1 MSMNLSDAI
10 GLINNLG
17 GMSAFTQPEKML
29 YCKIP
34 QEDNTFCWGF
44 LSPYDTEQ
52 LVQCPVTVEVDI
64 PTHQALIR
72 GGTIVYFNGELFN
85 SDKYKLNE
93 NYDFVLNTDYEQE
106 QAQARKTTF
115 ENQFFEV
122 PAITKDI
129 TVVDEEGNPTAE
141 KQTIT
146 LFTGGWYRKTPKGYA
161 SALESLNTA
170 YNNYM
175 AIALINPEA
184 KFPANTLI
192 FYTAPDFTKEEECTE
207 EWLIAHQFRNE
218 EMTREQFLL
227 LYSTFSQA
235 WNATEH

>member
-1 MSMNLSDAI
+1 MSMNLSNAI

-17 GMSAFTQPEKML
+17 GMSAFTQPEKMF

-34 QEDNTFCWGF
+34 QKENTFCWGF
-44 LSPYDTEQ
+44 LSPYDTER
-52 LVQCPVTVEVDI
+52 LAQCPVKVEVDI
-64 PTHQALIR
+64 PTHQALIA
-72 GGTIVYFNGELFN
+72 GGQIVYFNGELFN

-115 ENQFFEV
+115 ENQFFQI
-122 PAITKDI
+122 PAIEN
-129 TVVDEEGNPTAE
+129 VFV
-141 KQTIT
+141 
-146 LFTGGWYRKTPKGYA
+146 GGWYRKTPKGYA

-192 FYTAPDFTKEEECTE
+192 FYTAPDFTKEEQCTE
-207 EWLIAHQFRNE
+207 KWLVAHQFKNE
-218 EMTREQFLL
+218 EMAREQFLL